1 MNLANNKKNAIAFY
15 QTAYEGN
22 PQKAVADYV
31 GDDYIQHNPAV
42 VDGKSGFIEYFERM
56 QAQYPNKSIEFVRC
70 IAEDDLV
77 SLHTHQVWHN
87 EDKTID
93 EFVTMDFFRF
103 DDSGKIVEH
112 WDSIQQIPKDSANDQ
127 TMY

>member
-15 QTAYEGN
+15 KTAYEGN

-31 GDDYIQHNPAV
+31 GDDYIQHNPAIAN
-42 VDGKSGFIEYFERM
+42 GKSGFIEYFERM

-70 IAEDDLV
+70 IAEDELV

-87 EDKTID
+87 EDKTTD

-103 DDSGKIVEH
+103 DNSGKIVEH
-112 WDSIQQIPKDSANDQ
+112 WDSIQQIPKGSANDQ